1 MIKDSDLHESQAS
14 ENQSALIFDL
24 VGKILASAALRAN
37 HQSGEDGSFKGR
49 GESDRGSLRVILQE
63 PEKGRK

>member
-24 VGKILASAALRAN
+24 VGKILAAAAKR
-37 HQSGEDGSFKGR
+37 
-49 GESDRGSLRVILQE
+49 IQE
-63 PEKGRK
+63 QDPAVLEKMEEKN

>member
-24 VGKILASAALRAN
+24 VGKILASAAKRIQEQDPAVLEKMEEKK
-37 HQSGEDGSFKGR
+37 HKGSK
-49 GESDRGSLRVILQE
+49 LNIIW
-63 PEKGRK
+63 KN